1 MAEMTSNITSNMTST
16 IGKKAMGPVAVEN
29 MVNVKA
35 DATSQSLDQASVLQ
49 RRMTQGVFGL
59 AIAVLGLMA
68 LGSATRVMNAGLSCP
83 DWPLCYGQVLPS
95 NEMNLQVFLEWFH
108 RLVATTIGLTTLG
121 FFVTSL
127 WHRRQLSAGFP
138 QAIGF
143 AVLVVLMQGI
153 LGGLTVTQLLRF
165 DIVTAHLG
173 TGLFFFMTLLTIAIS
188 FFPFNTSNG
197 NTSNITT
204 SSNYELPTYLWKLGL
219 VSVICIYGQSLMGG
233 VVASRWALHQCFGQQ
248 QLCTVMNSHLLGV
261 IPATLSAIVVIT
273 VALRTKPLP
282 RILRYVVYGTGL
294 CLVLQL
300 LLGYATFRLHLQ
312 VEMLTIMHQ
321 FVGAMLLGSVVFF
334 TAATYRMRVSSMT
347 ASRMT
352 HV

>member
-1 MAEMTSNITSNMTST
+1 MTNMTST
-16 IGKKAMGPVAVEN
+16 SANTAFGH
-29 MVNVKA
+29 
-35 DATSQSLDQASVLQ
+35 ASVLQ
-49 RRMTQGVFGL
+49 RRMTQGIFGL

-95 NEMNLQVFLEWFH
+95 QQMNLQVFLEWFH
-108 RLVATTIGLTTLG
+108 RLVATTIGLVTLG

-127 WHRRQLSAGFP
+127 WQRRQLSPRFP

-143 AVLVVLMQGI
+143 AVLVVLMQGV

-173 TGLFFFMTLLTIAIS
+173 TGLFFFMTLLTIAIF
-188 FFPFNTSNG
+188 FFPFNTSN
-197 NTSNITT
+197 ITT
-204 SSNYELPTYLWKLGL
+204 SNNYALPTYLWKLGL

-261 IPATLSAIVVIT
+261 IPATLSAIAVIIA
-273 VALRTKPLP
+273 ALRTQTLP
-282 RILRYVVYGTGL
+282 NILRYLVYGTGL
-294 CLVLQL
+294 CLALQL
-300 LLGYATFRLHLQ
+300 LLGYVTFRLHLQ
-312 VEMLTIMHQ
+312 VEILTIMHQ
-321 FVGAMLLGSVVFF
+321 CVGAILLGTVVSF
-334 TAATYRMRVSSMT
+334 TAATYRMTAHPTTTSSMT
-347 ASRMT
+347 P
-352 HV
+352 V

>member
-1 MAEMTSNITSNMTST
+1 MTSNMISTTST
-16 IGKKAMGPVAVEN
+16 IAPS
-29 MVNVKA
+29 
-35 DATSQSLDQASVLQ
+35 ATGTSSKTNTSRQNSVLQ
-49 RRMTQGVFGL
+49 RRMAQGVFGL

-95 NEMNLQVFLEWFH
+95 QQMNLQVFLEWFH
-108 RLVATTIGLTTLG
+108 RLVATTIGLATLG

-127 WHRRQLSAGFP
+127 WQRRQLSAGFP
-138 QAIGF
+138 QALGF
-143 AVLVVLMQGI
+143 AVLVVLMQGV

-188 FFPFNTSNG
+188 FFPFNTS
-197 NTSNITT
+197 
-204 SSNYELPTYLWKLGL
+204 SNYALPTHLWKMGL
-219 VSVICIYGQSLMGG
+219 VAVVCIYGQSLMGG

-261 IPATLSAIVVIT
+261 IPATLSAIAVIT
-273 VALRTKPLP
+273 IALRTQTLP
-282 RILRYVVYGTGL
+282 RSLRYVVYGTGL
-294 CLVLQL
+294 CLGLQL

-321 FVGAMLLGSVVFF
+321 FIGALLLGTVVSF
-334 TAATYRMRVSSMT
+334 TAATYRINGLI
-347 ASRMT
+347 
-352 HV
+352 H

>member
-1 MAEMTSNITSNMTST
+1 MTSNIASNMTST
-16 IGKKAMGPVAVEN
+16 IGNKATGPVAVESAGT
-29 MVNVKA
+29 VKT
-35 DATSQSLDQASVLQ
+35 DTTTTSHAIDQALVLQ
-49 RRMTQGVFGL
+49 QRMTQGIFGL

-127 WHRRQLSAGFP
+127 WKRRQLSAGFP
-138 QAIGF
+138 QAMGF

-173 TGLFFFMTLLTIAIS
+173 TGLFFFMTLLTISIS
-188 FFPFNTSNG
+188 FFPFNTSKIS
-197 NTSNITT
+197 TSN
-204 SSNYELPTYLWKLGL
+204 NYDLPTYLWKLGL
-219 VSVICIYGQSLMGG
+219 VSVICIYSQSLMGG
-233 VVASRWALHQCFGQQ
+233 VVASRWALHQCFDQQ

-261 IPATLSAIVVIT
+261 IPATLSAIGVIT

-312 VEMLTIMHQ
+312 VEILTILHQ
-321 FVGAMLLGSVVFF
+321 FIGAMLLGSVVFF
-334 TAATYRMRVSSMT
+334 TAATYRMT
-347 ASRMT
+347 ASRIT

>member
-1 MAEMTSNITSNMTST
+1 MTSNMTSRPGNT
-16 IGKKAMGPVAVEN
+16 AFANGAETANTTKS
-29 MVNVKA
+29 
-35 DATSQSLDQASVLQ
+35 ATRLSIETVLTNNNLVDLVLQ
-49 RRMTQGVFGL
+49 RRMTQGIFGL

-95 NEMNLQVFLEWFH
+95 TQMNLQVFLEWFH
-108 RLVATTIGLTTLG
+108 RLVATTIGLVTLS

-127 WHRRQLSAGFP
+127 WQRRNLSPGFP
-138 QAIGF
+138 QAVGF
-143 AVLVVLMQGI
+143 AVLVVLMQGV

-188 FFPFNTSNG
+188 FFPFSRSTFRTTNHRNTYNINTLSNFD
-197 NTSNITT
+197 I
-204 SSNYELPTYLWKLGL
+204 PTYLWKVGL
-219 VSVICIYGQSLMGG
+219 VSVVCIYGQSLMGG

-261 IPATLSAIVVIT
+261 IPATLSAVAVIA
-273 VALRTKPLP
+273 VALRTRTLP

-312 VEMLTIMHQ
+312 VEILTVMHQ
-321 FVGAMLLGSVVFF
+321 FIGAALLGTLVSF
-334 TAATYRMRVSSMT
+334 TAITYRMNHSVDP
-347 ASRMT
+347 A
-352 HV
+352 

>member
-1 MAEMTSNITSNMTST
+1 MTLLLTNWMAEMTSNMTSNMTST
-16 IGKKAMGPVAVEN
+16 IGNKAFDPVAVES
-29 MVNVKA
+29 
-35 DATSQSLDQASVLQ
+35 ATGYVIDQASVLQ
-49 RRMTQGVFGL
+49 RRMTQGIFGL

-108 RLVATTIGLTTLG
+108 RLVATTIGLVTLG

-127 WHRRQLSAGFP
+127 WQRRQLSAGFP
-138 QAIGF
+138 QALGF
-143 AVLVVLMQGI
+143 AVLVVLMQGV

-173 TGLFFFMTLLTIAIS
+173 TGLFFFMTLLTIAVS
-188 FFPFNTSNG
+188 FFPFNTSN
-197 NTSNITT
+197 ITT
-204 SSNYELPTYLWKLGL
+204 SNNYELPTYLWKLGL

-273 VALRTKPLP
+273 VALRTQPLP
-282 RILRYVVYGTGL
+282 RILRYVVCGTGL

-312 VEMLTIMHQ
+312 VAMLTIMHQ

-334 TAATYRMRVSSMT
+334 TAATYRMTVSPMT
-347 ASRMT
+347 TSRMT

>member
-1 MAEMTSNITSNMTST
+1 MTLLLTNWMAEMTSNMTSNMTST
-16 IGKKAMGPVAVEN
+16 IGNKAFDPVAIES
-29 MVNVKA
+29 
-35 DATSQSLDQASVLQ
+35 ATGHVIDQASVLQ
-49 RRMTQGVFGL
+49 RRMTQGIFGL

-95 NEMNLQVFLEWFH
+95 NQMNLQVFLEWFH
-108 RLVATTIGLTTLG
+108 RLVATTIGLATLG

-127 WHRRQLSAGFP
+127 WQRRQLSAGFP
-138 QAIGF
+138 QAVGF
-143 AVLVVLMQGI
+143 AVLVVLMQGV

-188 FFPFNTSNG
+188 FFPFNTSN
-197 NTSNITT
+197 STT
-204 SSNYELPTYLWKLGL
+204 SINYELPTYLWKFGL

-321 FVGAMLLGSVVFF
+321 FIGAMLLGTVVFF
-334 TAATYRMRVSSMT
+334 TAATYRMT
-347 ASRMT
+347 TSRMT

>member
-1 MAEMTSNITSNMTST
+1 MTLLLTNWMAEMTSNMTNMTST
-16 IGKKAMGPVAVEN
+16 SANTAFGH
-29 MVNVKA
+29 
-35 DATSQSLDQASVLQ
+35 ASVLQ
-49 RRMTQGVFGL
+49 RRMTQGIFGL

-95 NEMNLQVFLEWFH
+95 QQMNLQVFLEWFH
-108 RLVATTIGLTTLG
+108 RLVATTIGLVTLG

-127 WHRRQLSAGFP
+127 WQRRQLSPRFP

-143 AVLVVLMQGI
+143 AVLVVLMQGV

-173 TGLFFFMTLLTIAIS
+173 TGLFFFMTLLTIAIF
-188 FFPFNTSNG
+188 FFPFNTSN
-197 NTSNITT
+197 ITT
-204 SSNYELPTYLWKLGL
+204 SNNYALPTYLWKLGL

-261 IPATLSAIVVIT
+261 IPATLSAIAVIIA
-273 VALRTKPLP
+273 ALRTQTLP
-282 RILRYVVYGTGL
+282 NILRYLVYGTGL
-294 CLVLQL
+294 CLALQL
-300 LLGYATFRLHLQ
+300 LLGYVTFRLHLQ
-312 VEMLTIMHQ
+312 VEILTIMHQ
-321 FVGAMLLGSVVFF
+321 CVGAILLGTVVSF
-334 TAATYRMRVSSMT
+334 TAATYRMTAHPTTTSSMT
-347 ASRMT
+347 P
-352 HV
+352 V

>member
-1 MAEMTSNITSNMTST
+1 MTSNITSTMTST
-16 IGKKAMGPVAVEN
+16 IGNKATGPVAVEN
-29 MVNVKA
+29 AGTVKTDTTGHA
-35 DATSQSLDQASVLQ
+35 IDQASVLQ
-49 RRMTQGVFGL
+49 RRMTQGIFGL

-83 DWPLCYGQVLPS
+83 DWPLCYGQVLPR

-127 WHRRQLSAGFP
+127 WKRRQLSAGFP

-188 FFPFNTSNG
+188 FFPFDTSDTSKINTSN
-197 NTSNITT
+197 
-204 SSNYELPTYLWKLGL
+204 NYDLPTYLWKLGL
-219 VSVICIYGQSLMGG
+219 VSVICIYSQSLMGG

-312 VEMLTIMHQ
+312 VEILTILHQ
-321 FVGAMLLGSVVFF
+321 FIGAMLLGSVVFF
-334 TAATYRMRVSSMT
+334 TAATYRIT
-347 ASRMT
+347 ASRIT

>member
-1 MAEMTSNITSNMTST
+1 MTNMTST
-16 IGKKAMGPVAVEN
+16 SANPAF
-29 MVNVKA
+29 
-35 DATSQSLDQASVLQ
+35 DRDSVLQ
-49 RRMTQGVFGL
+49 RRMTQGIFGL

-83 DWPLCYGQVLPS
+83 DWPLCYGQVLPRDQ
-95 NEMNLQVFLEWFH
+95 MNLQVFLEWFH
-108 RLVATTIGLTTLG
+108 RLVATTIGLVTLG

-127 WHRRQLSAGFP
+127 WQRRQLSAGFP

-143 AVLVVLMQGI
+143 AVLVVLMQGV

-188 FFPFNTSNG
+188 FFPFDTSSIT
-197 NTSNITT
+197 TSNIT
-204 SSNYELPTYLWKLGL
+204 SSNNYDLPTYLWKLGL
-219 VSVICIYGQSLMGG
+219 VSVICIYGQSLIGG

-273 VALRTKPLP
+273 AALRTKTLP
-282 RILRYVVYGTGL
+282 NILRYLVYGTGL
-294 CLVLQL
+294 CLALQL
-300 LLGYATFRLHLQ
+300 LLGYVTFRLHLQ
-312 VEMLTIMHQ
+312 VEILTIMHQ
-321 FVGAMLLGSVVFF
+321 CVGAILLGTVVSF
-334 TAATYRMRVSSMT
+334 TATTYRMT
-347 ASRMT
+347 AYRTTISRMT

>member
-1 MAEMTSNITSNMTST
+1 MTSNMTTMTST
-16 IGKKAMGPVAVEN
+16 SANTAFGHA
-29 MVNVKA
+29 
-35 DATSQSLDQASVLQ
+35 LVLQ
-49 RRMTQGVFGL
+49 RRMTQGIFGL

-95 NEMNLQVFLEWFH
+95 QQMNLQVFLEWFH

-127 WHRRQLSAGFP
+127 WQRRQLSPGFP

-143 AVLVVLMQGI
+143 AVLVVLMQGV

-173 TGLFFFMTLLTIAIS
+173 TGLFFFMTLLTISIS
-188 FFPFNTSNG
+188 FFPFNNSNP
-197 NTSNITT
+197 TT
-204 SSNYELPTYLWKLGL
+204 PSTTTFSNYDLPTYLWKLGL
-219 VSVICIYGQSLMGG
+219 VSVVCIFGQSLMGG

-282 RILRYVVYGTGL
+282 HILRYVVYGTGL
-294 CLVLQL
+294 CLALQL
-300 LLGYATFRLHLQ
+300 LLGYVTFRLHLQ

-321 FVGAMLLGSVVFF
+321 FVGAMLLGTVVSF
-334 TAATYRMRVSSMT
+334 TALTYRMTTSTMPTFVTRTTVMT
-347 ASRMT
+347 TPVTISHTT

>member
-1 MAEMTSNITSNMTST
+1 MTSNITSNMTST
-16 IGKKAMGPVAVEN
+16 IGKKAMGPVAVESTGT
-29 MVNVKA
+29 VKT
-35 DATSQSLDQASVLQ
+35 DVTSQAIDQASVLQ
-49 RRMTQGVFGL
+49 RRMTQGIFGL

-95 NEMNLQVFLEWFH
+95 NQMNLQVFLEWFH

-121 FFVTSL
+121 FFITSL
-127 WHRRQLSAGFP
+127 WQRQRLSAGFP

-197 NTSNITT
+197 TTSN
-204 SSNYELPTYLWKLGL
+204 NYTLPTYLWKLGL

-273 VALRTKPLP
+273 VALRAKPLP

-321 FVGAMLLGSVVFF
+321 FIGAMLLGSVVFF
-334 TAATYRMRVSSMT
+334 TAATYRMTVSPMT
-347 ASRMT
+347 TSRIT